1 MGQEVKT
8 FVLREKA
15 HAQSLVAYLKQ
26 HAGPQAHAGKPLVVT
41 VAEHKAKRSSEA
53 NARYWALLADIAEQ
67 VQIDGKYFSKDT
79 WHEHM
84 KDLFA
89 PKEDGPGRLLPISTS
104 QMNTEQF
111 NHYMT
116 QIEVYAAQ
124 ELGVE
129 FAAFF

>member
-1 MGQEVKT
+1 MSKT
-8 FVLREKA
+8 FILRDREVAQRMWDYIKA
-15 HAQSLVAYLKQ
+15 TAQ
-26 HAGPQAHAGKPLVVT
+26 PQAAAGRPLAVT

-53 NARYWALLADIAEQ
+53 NARYWALLSEIAEQ
-67 VQIDGKYFSKDT
+67 VQVNGKWYSKDV
-79 WHEHM
+79 WHEHF

-116 QIEVYAAQ
+116 QIESHAAQ

-129 FAAFF
+129 FAALGG

>member
-1 MGQEVKT
+1 MKT
-8 FVLREKA
+8 FILREQA

-26 HAGPQAHAGKPLVVT
+26 HAGPQARAGKPLVVT

-53 NARYWALLADIAEQ
+53 NARYWALLAEISEQ
-67 VQIDGKYFSKDT
+67 VQINGKSYSKDV
-79 WHEHM
+79 WHEHF

-111 NHYMT
+111 NTYMT
-116 QIEVYAAQ
+116 QIESYAAQ

-129 FAAFF
+129 FAAFGA

>member
-1 MGQEVKT
+1 MTQT
-8 FVLREKA
+8 YVLRNPEIAKRMVDFIKA
-15 HAQSLVAYLKQ
+15 T
-26 HAGPQAHAGKPLVVT
+26 AGAANAAGRPLVVT
-41 VAEHKAKRSSEA
+41 VAEYKARRSNEA
-53 NARYWALLADIAEQ
+53 NARYWALLGEISEQ
-67 VQIDGKYFSKDT
+67 VQVKGKYFSKDV

-104 QMNTEQF
+104 QMDTEQF
-111 NHYMT
+111 NRYMT

-129 FAAFF
+129 FAAV